1 MLAKTKTECFNLQMK
16 ITFVYALLFS
26 LIGLAYFSAQSKM
39 RSAEVQSIRLGM
51 NMEDLED
58 AFGTPSAQERNR
70 IIYIFEDHS
79 ELMITLRDNIVASAR
94 LKFHRPLKIGDPK
107 MKQLTLVQMESDANS
122 SRPSWFFA
130 GKPEEGLIYK
140 ITGNGAVESL
150 TWVPPFTYGTTQP
163 KRLQALLRDFQNKHL
178 SKM

>member
-1 MLAKTKTECFNLQMK
+1 MECFNLWMK
-16 ITFVYALLFS
+16 ITFVFALLLS
-26 LIGLAYFSAQSKM
+26 LIGFAYYSAQSKM
-39 RSAEVQSIRLGM
+39 NKPAEVLTLSLGM
-51 NMEDLED
+51 DMNALED

-70 IIYIFEDHS
+70 IIYILEDHS
-79 ELMITLRDNIVASAR
+79 ELMITLRDNVVASAR
-94 LKFHRPLKIGDPK
+94 LKYHRPLKIGDPK
-107 MKQLTLVQMESDANS
+107 MKQLTLVQMESDAES

-140 ITGNGAVESL
+140 ITGHGLVESL
-150 TWVPPFTYGTTQP
+150 TWVPPFTYGSTQP

>member
-1 MLAKTKTECFNLQMK
+1 MK
-16 ITFVYALLFS
+16 ITFVFALLFS
-26 LIGLAYFSAQSKM
+26 VIGFAYFSAQSKM
-39 RSAEVQSIRLGM
+39 KKPVEVLSLRLGM
-51 NMEDLED
+51 DMNDLED
-58 AFGTPSAQERNR
+58 AFGTPSAKERNK
-70 IIYIFEDHS
+70 IIYILEDHS

-94 LKFHRPLKIGDPK
+94 LKYHRPLKIGDPK

-140 ITGNGAVESL
+140 ISGNGVVESL
-150 TWVPPFTYGTTQP
+150 TWVPPFTYGSTQP